1 MRLTKWLSR
10 VIMLMEVFRV
20 TSIEMSARISALEEE
35 LARLPMGN
43 LAMKKIKGK
52 EQPYLQWSD
61 GGKTK
66 SRYIKL
72 DEREITMKQLERR
85 KEIQQELRK
94 LRKEAGVSSVKAE
107 APVYHTRVVS
117 GVELD
122 HMISSVEGL
131 QKRDCFTSLQKY
143 MQGNTPGKVCLLYGL
158 RRTGKTTLL
167 LQTIAE
173 MMPEDRTKAVYIK
186 ARVTDTMADMNRD
199 LKLLDNQGYRY
210 FFIDEVTLME
220 DFIDSASLFSDVYAM
235 MGRKIVL
242 SGTDSLGFWFTLNQ
256 ELYDRAY
263 TLHTTYIPF
272 REYSRLLGIDDIDEY
287 IRYGGTLRAGELA
300 FDDEDALEA
309 DAAFRD
315 DESTRRYIDTAICK
329 NIQHSLVCCDRGNY
343 FRHLRILYEAG
354 ELTGAI
360 NRIIESMNHQFLLWT
375 LIQRF
380 KSHDLGSA
388 AEVLRKQPDPEKRT
402 DILDQIDRDAVTKKL
417 MEMLEIRNQEDQKV
431 GITQAHVEEI
441 KEYLKALDLVVD
453 CPVETTVVDAEPT
466 EYVLFTQPGMRYCQA
481 QALVHILMKDPLF
494 QSFSEREKQLAADK
508 ILEEV
513 RGRMLEDIVLLETSR
528 VLRKGD
534 RAFKLVLSRSEFDM
548 FIYHAGN
555 NTSEAYEIK
564 HSREIVERQYHVLKD
579 DELCAE
585 AERKYGAI
593 TTKCILYR
601 GADQDL
607 PNGIVYRNVE
617 KWLKQR

>member
-1 MRLTKWLSR
+1 M
-10 VIMLMEVFRV
+10 

-35 LARLPMGN
+35 LSRLPMGN
-43 LAMKKIKGK
+43 LVMKKIKGK
-52 EQPYLQWSD
+52 EQPYLQWSEA
-61 GGKTK
+61 GKTK
-66 SRYIKL
+66 SRYIKM

-85 KEIQQELRK
+85 KEIQQELK
-94 LRKEAGVSSVKAE
+94 QLRKEAAAFPAKAD

-122 HMISSVEGL
+122 HMIASVQGL
-131 QKRDCFTSLQKY
+131 QKRDCFASLQKY
-143 MQGNTPGKVCLLYGL
+143 MLGNTPGKVCLLYGL

-167 LQTIAE
+167 LQAIAE

-186 ARVTDTMADMNRD
+186 ARVTDTMADMNHD
-199 LKLLDNQGYRY
+199 LKLLDSQGYRY

-329 NIQHSLVCCDRGNY
+329 NIQHSLACCDRGNY
-343 FRHLRILYEAG
+343 FRHLRTLYEAG

-360 NRIIESMNHQFLLWT
+360 NRIIESMNHQFLLQT
-375 LIQRF
+375 LIQHF

-402 DILDQIDRDAVTKKL
+402 DILDKIDRESVTKKL

-431 GITQAHVEEI
+431 GITQVHVEEI

-453 CPVETTVVDAEPT
+453 CPMETTVMDAEPT

-481 QALVHILMKDPLF
+481 QALVHVLMKDPLF

-528 VLRKGD
+528 VLLKGD

-548 FIYHAGN
+548 FIYHGGN

-564 HSREIVERQYHVLKD
+564 HSREIVDRQHHVLND
-579 DELCAE
+579 DELCAD

-601 GADQDL
+601 GMDQDL

>member
-1 MRLTKWLSR
+1 M
-10 VIMLMEVFRV
+10 
-20 TSIEMSARISALEEE
+20 TSIEMNARISALEEE

-43 LAMKKIKGK
+43 LVMKKIKGK
-52 EQPYLQWSD
+52 EQPYLQWSE

-66 SRYIKL
+66 SRYIKI

-85 KEIQQELRK
+85 KEIQQELK
-94 LRKEAGVSSVKAE
+94 QLRKEAAAFPAKAD
-107 APVYHTRVVS
+107 APAYHTRVVS

-122 HMISSVEGL
+122 HMIASVQGL

-143 MQGNTPGKVCLLYGL
+143 MQGNTPGKVCQLYGL

-167 LQTIAE
+167 LQAIAE
-173 MMPEDRTKAVYIK
+173 MPPDERKKAVYIK

-199 LKLLDNQGYRY
+199 LKLLDSQGYRY

-235 MGRKIVL
+235 MGRKIIL

-329 NIQHSLVCCDRGNY
+329 NIQHSLACCERGNY

-453 CPVETTVVDAEPT
+453 CPVETTVTDADPT

-481 QALVHILMKDPLF
+481 QALVHVLMKDTLF
-494 QSFSEREKQLAADK
+494 QSFSEHDKKLATEK

-513 RGRMLEDIVLLETSR
+513 RGRMMEDIVLLETARS
-528 VLRKGD
+528 LRKED

-548 FIYHAGN
+548 VIYRSES
-555 NTSEAYEIK
+555 NTCEAYEIK
-564 HSREIVERQYHVLKD
+564 HSREIVEQQYHVLKD
-579 DELCAE
+579 EELCADV
-585 AERKYGAI
+585 ARKYGAI

-601 GADQDL
+601 GINQRVS
-607 PNGIVYRNVE
+607 NQIIYRNVE
-617 KWLKQR
+617 DWLKCL